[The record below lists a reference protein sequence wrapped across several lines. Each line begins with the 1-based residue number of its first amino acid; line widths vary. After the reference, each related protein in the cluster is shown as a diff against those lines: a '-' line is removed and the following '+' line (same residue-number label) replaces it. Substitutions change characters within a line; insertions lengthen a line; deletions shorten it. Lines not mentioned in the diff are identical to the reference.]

1 MTHEAGFGNRK
12 CEIFFA
18 TPGQGILPC
27 NNRNAA
33 GRSREHNLVADRPNQ
48 AAIERSL
55 LRSERLHRVCQGRLY
70 SLEAECYY
78 SHKYG

>member
-1 MTHEAGFGNRK
+1 MNWILLEDENQLDQIIAASNTTPQVIFKHSRRDLNGMTHEAGFGNRK

-33 GRSREHNLVADRPNQ
+33 GRSP
-48 AAIERSL
+48 
-55 LRSERLHRVCQGRLY
+55 GT
-70 SLEAECYY
+70 
-78 SHKYG
+78 